1 MFSWVVILSS
11 NTLKYKQ
18 ARMGKKG
25 KKSIGERD
33 IEMDEQEKMRAGKK
47 FMIKPDKDCVCS
59 IAQSDSLRPLGL

>member
-1 MFSWVVILSS
+1 
-11 NTLKYKQ
+11 
-18 ARMGKKG
+18 MGKKG

-33 IEMDEQEKMRAGKK
+33 IEMDEKEKMRAGKK